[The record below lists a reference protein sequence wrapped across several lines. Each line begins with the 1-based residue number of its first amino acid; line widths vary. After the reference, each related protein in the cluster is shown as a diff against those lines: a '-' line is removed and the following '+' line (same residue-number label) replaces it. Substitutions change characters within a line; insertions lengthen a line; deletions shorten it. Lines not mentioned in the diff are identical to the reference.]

1 MKCSKCSKKAEYYVI
16 ENNKKVYLCK
26 EHSREK
32 LIKGIYSYIPK
43 IDYVIK

>member
-16 ENNKKVYLCK
+16 EKEKKIYLCK

-32 LIKGIYSYIPK
+32 LIKDKLNFIEK
-43 IDYVIK
+43 IK